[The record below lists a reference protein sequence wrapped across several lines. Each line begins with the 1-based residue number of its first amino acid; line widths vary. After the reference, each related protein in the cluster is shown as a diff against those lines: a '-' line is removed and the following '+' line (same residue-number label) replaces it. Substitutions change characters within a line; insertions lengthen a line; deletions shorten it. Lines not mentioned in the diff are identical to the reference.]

1 MGLYQ
6 IFAEN
11 ALETST
17 SSGALGAFMM
27 CLFHLTIRCGILAS
41 DPVCIKRERFQAKTI
56 DTFLFEMKAFF
67 DSYAWSRSSVT
78 DTGEWIIE
86 VDGQEANLL
95 GLVDFERA
103 TGSVCCIGSAV
114 STLIRTVL

>member
-1 MGLYQ
+1 
-6 IFAEN
+6 
-11 ALETST
+11 
-17 SSGALGAFMM
+17 MM
-27 CLFHLTIRCGILAS
+27 WLFHPTIRCGILAS

-67 DSYAWSRSSVT
+67 DSYDWSRSSVT

-103 TGSVCCIGSAV
+103 TSSVCCIGSAV